1 MAERRFDEGGP
12 SLADIGESALLRAL
26 SEIARTTSP
35 SLVIGSG
42 DDAAVWSPEAGRDLA
57 VSQDA
62 LVEGVDFR
70 RSWITP
76 RRLGTRALA
85 VALSDLA
92 AMGATPAWCTATLCA
107 PASTCF
113 EDVLEIQRGL
123 CAAAVAAG
131 CALAGGD
138 VSTIDGPL
146 VLDLTVGG
154 TLLAGEALRR
164 DGGRP
169 GDLVLV
175 TGLLGRAAAGLRLL
189 LDGGGDLSE
198 QERAWIDA
206 QTSPVARIAE
216 GRQLLAAGVRC
227 GGDISDGLLVE
238 LERVADLS
246 GCAAEIWL
254 DRLPV
259 EPSLVSDFGASW
271 PDLAV
276 GGGEDFELVVC
287 LPAGAVP
294 ALLMSWPADLAPLT
308 VVGRLVEGTTVTV
321 LHHEGGAIAPRPRTS
336 SRHFA

>member
-12 SLADIGESALLRAL
+12 SLADIGESSLLRAL
-26 SEIARTTSP
+26 AEIARTTSGA
-35 SLVIGSG
+35 LVLGSG
-42 DDAAVWSPEAGRDLA
+42 DDAAVWSPEPERDLA

-70 RSWITP
+70 RSWISP
-76 RRLGTRALA
+76 RRLGARALA
-85 VALSDLA
+85 IALSDLA
-92 AMGATPAWCTATLCA
+92 AMGAAPAWCTATLCA

-123 CAAAVAAG
+123 SAAAIAAG

-138 VSTIDGPL
+138 VSSIEGPL
-146 VLDLTVGG
+146 VIDVTVGG
-154 TLLAGEALRR
+154 TLVAGEALRR
-164 DGGRP
+164 DTGRP

-198 QERAWIDA
+198 QEQAWIDA
-206 QTSPVARIAE
+206 QLSPAARIAE
-216 GRQLLAAGVRC
+216 GLQLVAAGVRC

-238 LERVADLS
+238 VERIADLS

-259 EPSLVSDFGASW
+259 EPSLVTDFGASW

-276 GGGEDFELVVC
+276 GAGEDFELVATA
-287 LPAGAVP
+287 PEAAVA
-294 ALLMSWPADLAPLT
+294 ALLQAWPVDLAPLT
-308 VVGRLVEGTTVTV
+308 VVGRLTQGATVAV
-321 LHHEGGAIAPRPRTS
+321 LHHEDGGPAPRPRTS
-336 SRHFA
+336 SRHFT